1 MRITKKEEL
10 REHVVS
16 PWGEAIESAILL
28 LIAILIWAMIAY
40 IS

>member
-1 MRITKKEEL
+1 MDRKKKEL
-10 REHVVS
+10 RE
-16 PWGEAIESAILL
+16 AIMSTILL

>member
-1 MRITKKEEL
+1 MRITQPKTKKEDL
-10 REHVVS
+10 Y
-16 PWGEAIESAILL
+16 EAIMSAILL